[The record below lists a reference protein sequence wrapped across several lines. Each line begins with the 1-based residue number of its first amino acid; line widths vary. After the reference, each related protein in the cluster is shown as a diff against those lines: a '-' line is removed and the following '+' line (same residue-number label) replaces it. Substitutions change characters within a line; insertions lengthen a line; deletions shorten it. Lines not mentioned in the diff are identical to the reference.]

1 MKSSP
6 RILIADDQID
16 VLEALR
22 LLLKS
27 EGFQIETATSPQQIL
42 NSLSARDFD
51 VLLMDLNYTRDT
63 TSGQEGLDLLS
74 RIQTI
79 DATLPVVVMTAWG
92 SVDLAV
98 EAMRRGARDFVQKPW
113 ENARLLSLLWTQI
126 ELGKA
131 LRKEQKLEAE
141 NQLLRGE
148 TRVAMISDPGAV
160 FGEMSI
166 LLDTPHTATVR
177 TLTPCELYF
186 YEDASAFMRSDP
198 EITFAIAAL
207 LAQRLNTAT
216 TYLADL
222 KQQYAGAGS
231 GLAMVSDV
239 LASLVNQPARA
250 YDPGS
255 DREPNAS

>member
-1 MKSSP
+1 MVS
-6 RILIADDQID
+6 ILSKCDDK
-16 VLEALR
+16 
-22 LLLKS
+22 LKRS
-27 EGFQIETATSPQQIL
+27 YGAGE
-42 NSLSARDFD
+42 
-51 VLLMDLNYTRDT
+51 VLLGERQRTGRLYVLA
-63 TSGQEGLDLLS
+63 SG
-74 RIQTI
+74 T
-79 DATLPVVVMTAWG
+79 
-92 SVDLAV
+92 V
-98 EAMRRGARDFVQKPW
+98 EV
-113 ENARLLSLLWTQI
+113 
-126 ELGKA
+126 
-131 LRKEQKLEAE
+131 
-141 NQLLRGE
+141 LRGE

-160 FGEMSI
+160 FGETSI